1 MATMRNWE
9 FAKGHGTKND
19 FVLLKDRTNS
29 TELSPEDVRYLCD
42 RRAGI
47 GGDGVIRAVWAGYM
61 PSWTGDP
68 DMWFMDYRNSDGSVA
83 EMCGN
88 GLRVFG
94 RFLLDE
100 GLVDSPDVQVA
111 TRAGQRDV
119 AQLNDHL
126 FRAGIGHVMVA
137 PDPTWVRLGGRE
149 FEATTVDVGNPHA
162 VVCLPEDVRLESLD
176 LSVAPEFDTAVYPA
190 GTNVEFVRQ
199 ESDRELTMRVFER
212 GSGETM
218 SCGTGV
224 VATAAAQA
232 ARLGEEGV
240 FAVDVPGGHLTVE
253 LDHGDAHLVGPAL
266 IVAHG
271 SVILPEDRQG

>member
-1 MATMRNWE
+1 MAFMRNWE
-9 FAKGHGTKND
+9 FAKGHGTMND

-29 TELSPEDVRYLCD
+29 TELSPQDVRYLCD

-47 GGDGVIRAVWAGYM
+47 GGDGVIRAVWAKYM

-68 DMWFMDYRNSDGSVA
+68 NMWFMDYRNSDGSVA

-94 RFLLDE
+94 HFLLDE
-100 GLVDSPDVQVA
+100 NLADGPDIQVA

-119 AQLNDHL
+119 AEMNDEL
-126 FRAGIGHVMVA
+126 FRAGIGHVQVA
-137 PDPTWVRLGGRE
+137 SQPTNVSLDGVE
-149 FEATTVDVGNPHA
+149 YEATTVDVGNPHA
-162 VVCLPEDVRLESLD
+162 VVFLPADVDLESLD
-176 LSVAPEFDTAVYPA
+176 LSHPPRFDTRVYPA
-190 GTNVEFVRQ
+190 GTNIEFVRVH
-199 ESDRELTMRVFER
+199 SDRSLSMRVFER

-224 VATAAAQA
+224 VATAAAQG
-232 ARLGEEGV
+232 ARLGEQGR
-240 FAVDVPGGHLTVE
+240 FGVDVPGGHLEVE
-253 LDHGDAHLVGPAL
+253 LDDSMAHLTGPAV

-271 SVILPEDRQG
+271 SVVLPDEAAR